1 MPAHGCGGD
10 SPQLPDRLL
19 TSTVKVEFPITI
31 DKPIAL
37 SQYPRRMITGLEK
50 DARLHNASSVFLR
63 VSALSFY
70 LLDFFSPLAVHRSSL
85 QSLRFHF
92 CSDEVDV

>member
-1 MPAHGCGGD
+1 MSAHGCGGD
-10 SPQLPDRLL
+10 SPQLPNRLL
-19 TSTVKVEFPITI
+19 TSAVKAELRTTI
-31 DKPIAL
+31 DKPIAP
-37 SQYPRRMITGLEK
+37 SQYPRRMIVGLEER
-50 DARLHNASSVFLR
+50 ARPHNASSVFLR

-70 LLDFFSPLAVHRSSL
+70 LLDFFLPLAVHRSSL